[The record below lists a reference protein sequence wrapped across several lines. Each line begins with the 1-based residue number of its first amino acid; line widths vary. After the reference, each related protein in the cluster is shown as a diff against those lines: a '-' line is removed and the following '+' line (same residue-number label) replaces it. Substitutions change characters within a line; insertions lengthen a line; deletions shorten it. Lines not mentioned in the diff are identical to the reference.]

1 MKQESFVLS
10 EPRLHTLNTSVRAV
24 AAEKTLALIQPYLE
38 QVGVRQII
46 DITLAG
52 VPACPA
58 YQIVRDDMRSL
69 YFNAGKGYSNVE
81 SQVSGLMEAIEVH
94 CFERAS
100 ASLLVEPG
108 AALRTVACAALS
120 REPIAASSSSAL
132 IEGYDHSSHER
143 VLIPAQAVFHELD
156 GVATGATPNGIASGN
171 TRAEAVYHALG
182 EMLERHALASFY
194 MSAEEK
200 ATRPAQALERVAAPA
215 DAPALQRCLDQLRAQ
230 DMHADF
236 LLLSTEAGVAV
247 FICYLD
253 IPLGANTRG
262 AVQGFG
268 AHPDA
273 RIAMARA
280 LAEAVQ
286 ILALMP
292 PEYGALADASSEQTR
307 VVMTSKQAAMLEPHM
322 VARQRMLDYKSLQ
335 TLRATLEL
343 IDFDYMALPPPEP
356 GAGPANIDVALQ
368 TLLDNMAAMGWGDV
382 HSCVISPP
390 ELPVTVVKVFCPGLE
405 CVKGL

>member
-120 REPIAASSSSAL
+120 PRADRREQQQRP
-132 IEGYDHSSHER
+132 DRR
-143 VLIPAQAVFHELD
+143 VRPQQPRTRID
-156 GVATGATPNGIASGN
+156 TG
-171 TRAEAVYHALG
+171 
-182 EMLERHALASFY
+182 
-194 MSAEEK
+194 
-200 ATRPAQALERVAAPA
+200 
-215 DAPALQRCLDQLRAQ
+215 
-230 DMHADF
+230 
-236 LLLSTEAGVAV
+236 
-247 FICYLD
+247 
-253 IPLGANTRG
+253 
-262 AVQGFG
+262 
-268 AHPDA
+268 
-273 RIAMARA
+273 
-280 LAEAVQ
+280 
-286 ILALMP
+286 
-292 PEYGALADASSEQTR
+292 
-307 VVMTSKQAAMLEPHM
+307 
-322 VARQRMLDYKSLQ
+322 
-335 TLRATLEL
+335 
-343 IDFDYMALPPPEP
+343 P
-356 GAGPANIDVALQ
+356 GSVP
-368 TLLDNMAAMGWGDV
+368 
-382 HSCVISPP
+382 
-390 ELPVTVVKVFCPGLE
+390 
-405 CVKGL
+405 

>member
-1 MKQESFVLS
+1 M
-10 EPRLHTLNTSVRAV
+10 
-24 AAEKTLALIQPYLE
+24 
-38 QVGVRQII
+38 
-46 DITLAG
+46 
-52 VPACPA
+52 
-58 YQIVRDDMRSL
+58 
-69 YFNAGKGYSNVE
+69 
-81 SQVSGLMEAIEVH
+81 
-94 CFERAS
+94 
-100 ASLLVEPG
+100 
-108 AALRTVACAALS
+108 
-120 REPIAASSSSAL
+120 
-132 IEGYDHSSHER
+132 
-143 VLIPAQAVFHELD
+143 FHELD

-182 EMLERHALASFY
+182 EMLEHHALASFY

-356 GAGPANIDVALQ
+356 GAGPANIDVGPANLIGQ
-368 TLLDNMAAMGWGDV
+368 HGCNGLGRHA
-382 HSCVISPP
+382 SFVISPP

>member
-1 MKQESFVLS
+1 MKQESFVLP
-10 EPRLHTLNTSVRAV
+10 EPRLHTLSTSVRAV

-38 QVGVRQII
+38 QIGVRQII

-58 YQIVRDDMRSL
+58 YQVVRDDMRSL
-69 YFNAGKGYSNVE
+69 YFNAGKGYSEVE

-94 CFERAS
+94 CFERAP

-108 AALRTVACAALS
+108 AALRTVARDALCGEQSAA
-120 REPIAASSSSAL
+120 SSSAL

-143 VLIPAQAVFHELD
+143 VLVPADAVFYELD
-156 GVATGATPNGIASGN
+156 GVLTGATPNGIASGN

-182 EMLERHALASFY
+182 EMLERHALAGFY
-194 MSAEEK
+194 LSADEK

-215 DAPALQRCLDQLRAQ
+215 DAPALQRCLDQLQAQ

-253 IPLGANTRG
+253 IPLGADSRG

-292 PEYGALADASSEQTR
+292 PEYGALADASDEQTR

-368 TLLDNMAAMGWGDV
+368 TLLDNMAAMGWGGV
-382 HSCVISPP
+382 HSCVISPA
-390 ELPVTVVKVFCPGLE
+390 ELPVTVVKVFCPDLE